1 MSIPD
6 AQAWTAVS
14 ADSLSVKLTNAH
26 LGCISTRYHFRAD
39 AVKVT
44 YLDFATCTIDL
55 IFAGSREGMEDTIQV
70 RMLCSVELR
79 ESIGKNTDV

>member
-1 MSIPD
+1 MHI
-6 AQAWTAVS
+6 WVEEY
-14 ADSLSVKLTNAH
+14 
-26 LGCISTRYHFRAD
+26 CISTHYHFRAD
-39 AVKVT
+39 VVKVT

-55 IFAGSREGMEDTIQV
+55 ILAGSRDGIEDTIQV